1 MDTCDPTDGRALRS
15 AFGKFATGVTVITT
29 RDDDGNPFGITA
41 NSFASVS
48 LDPPLLLWSPAKGS
62 GRHKVFTQAREFAVH
77 VMRDDQRAICDG
89 FVKDAFAFDGLDWS
103 ENAEGVPV
111 LASALARFECRRFGL
126 TDAGDH
132 TLVLGEVYRCA
143 VGDGAPLAFFS
154 GKYGGFV

>member
-1 MDTCDPTDGRALRS
+1 MNSIDPKDGRALRG
-15 AFGKFATGVTVITT
+15 AFGQFATGVTVITT

-77 VMRDDQRAICDG
+77 VMRDDQRPICDG
-89 FVKDAFAFDGLDWS
+89 FVKDPFAFDGVAWS
-103 ENAEGVPV
+103 ENAEGVPI
-111 LASALARFECRRFGL
+111 LDSALARFECRRFGL

-132 TLVLGEVYRCA
+132 TLVLGEVHRCSMA
-143 VGDGAPLAFFS
+143 DGAPLTFFS
-154 GKYGGFV
+154 GGYGGFV